1 MLTTTTVNNLSIS
14 LAQQVPPPTPN
25 SPPPSHPQ
33 LVSNARAWAEKS
45 LAVADKITPPERTE
59 ECDVGCA
66 VATHNLG
73 EFAEMDGD
81 IREARRRFE
90 EAKALAKAI
99 GFQDGVIMSEDGLRR
114 INGKG

>member
-1 MLTTTTVNNLSIS
+1 
-14 LAQQVPPPTPN
+14 
-25 SPPPSHPQ
+25 
-33 LVSNARAWAEKS
+33 
-45 LAVADKITPPERTE
+45 
-59 ECDVGCA
+59 
-66 VATHNLG
+66 LG

-114 INGKG
+114 INGKS